1 MTALEIKQLAESYI
15 EEFIEDRDA
24 VFFLNLCLNEIGDQ
38 ALVYETAE
46 GDILNPNE
54 WYVLPETTTH
64 VRKVEKNGK
73 PYYDYEILDNRIRFK
88 HPGTYTIH
96 YRRHPRPLQGIL
108 DTPDIHPAYHHVLAF
123 GLIARWKLKDDD
135 ENPDGIM
142 HLQLFRDAVM
152 RTSNILR
159 RTRTPDR
166 VKVIR

>member
-73 PYYDYEILDNRIRFK
+73 PYYDYEIVDNRIRFK

-96 YRRHPRPLQGIL
+96 YRRL
-108 DTPDIHPAYHHVLAF
+108 PARCRAF
-123 GLIARWKLKDDD
+123 WTR
-135 ENPDGIM
+135 
-142 HLQLFRDAVM
+142 
-152 RTSNILR
+152 RTS
-159 RTRTPDR
+159 TPPTTTCWLLASSR
-166 VKVIR
+166 GGS